1 MRQYYFN
8 PFSFLLIL
16 VLIVLLLVFLP
27 LLFLGVIGGAF
38 RSLGFSG
45 WEVFFLILASIIGS
59 FINIPVTRIEGARNR
74 AYQFRDRFG
83 RVYAVHEGPD
93 TTVAVN
99 VGGVVVP
106 LFVTLYLVYY
116 VLSSPALFPAP
127 LSVIMGGC
135 AGILLVAGIT
145 HSAAK
150 VVPGMGIATPIFLP
164 PLCALMC
171 GILFSF
177 GDPLAAPPIAFA
189 GGTMGTLIGAD
200 LLNWRHLDKIG
211 APMVSIGGA
220 GTFDGIFLSGILA
233 AFLA

>member
-8 PFSFLLIL
+8 PFSL
-16 VLIVLLLVFLP
+16 VLIFVLILLLLLFLP
-27 LLFLGVIGGAF
+27 LLFLGIIGGAL

-45 WEVFFLILASIIGS
+45 WEIFFLIIASVIGS
-59 FINIPVTRIEGARNR
+59 FINIPVTQIEGARNQ

-83 RVYAVHEGPD
+83 RLYATHDRPD

-99 VGGVVVP
+99 VGGVVIP
-106 LFVTLYLVYY
+106 LLVTLYLVYY
-116 VLSSPALFPAP
+116 VLSSPAFFPEP
-127 LSVIMGGC
+127 LAVILGGC
-135 AGILLVAGIT
+135 VGILLVAGIT
-145 HSAAK
+145 HSAAN
-150 VVPGMGIATPIFLP
+150 VVPGLGITTPIFIP
-164 PLCALMC
+164 PLCALLC

-189 GGTMGTLIGAD
+189 SGTMGTLIGAD